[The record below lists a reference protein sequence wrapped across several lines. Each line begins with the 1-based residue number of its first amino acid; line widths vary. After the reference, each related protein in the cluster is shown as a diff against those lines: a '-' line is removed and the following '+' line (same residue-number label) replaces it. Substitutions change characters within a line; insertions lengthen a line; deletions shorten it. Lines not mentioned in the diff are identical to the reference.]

1 MAAGCIKGKTN
12 NSRLIVSRQNEAV
25 RLPKGSMNRNRT
37 IAQQAGQRER
47 RIARFLSSM
56 SLAAAA
62 LPWTLGD
69 QPQNRNEPQLNRAL
83 NVLSPFDSVS
93 RDRSSSI
100 GFEAFDDQV
109 LPLAMK
115 DRRKQCTVS

>member
-1 MAAGCIKGKTN
+1 
-12 NSRLIVSRQNEAV
+12 
-25 RLPKGSMNRNRT
+25 MNRNRT